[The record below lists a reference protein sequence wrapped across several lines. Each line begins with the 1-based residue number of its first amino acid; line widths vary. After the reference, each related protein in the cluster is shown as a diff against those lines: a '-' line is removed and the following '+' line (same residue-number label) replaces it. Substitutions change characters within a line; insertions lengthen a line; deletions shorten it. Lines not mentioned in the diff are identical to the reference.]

1 MTVWLPGVAASVRV
15 VVQAVPEPLRTYVVV
30 PSVVARVKPEALPS
44 AQVMPLFPPVYVYV
58 IVAPAGSVIDLTR
71 AVTAA
76 PLPGVGSYVNEKVL
90 SVWIDNAADERCAGR
105 RKFIGSAAS
114 KISLNS
120 VRSIVDGD

>member
-58 IVAPAGSVIDLTR
+58 IVAPAE
-71 AVTAA
+71 A
-76 PLPGVGSYVNEKVL
+76 
-90 SVWIDNAADERCAGR
+90 
-105 RKFIGSAAS
+105 
-114 KISLNS
+114 
-120 VRSIVDGD
+120 